1 MMAKRLTHLT
11 SVHEEAASP
20 PALALWFKAPELPW
34 AVMWVKDV
42 AQSQHCYGSVRQQTE
57 LCFDPDW
64 DCPYATGV
72 DLKRQKKKKVY
83 NYLKS
88 TFHTPNDSIFYL
100 IQEAGP

>member
-20 PALALWFKAPELPW
+20 SALALWFKAPELPW

-42 AQSQHCYGSVRQQTE
+42 AQSQHFYGNVRQQTE

-72 DLKRQKKKKVY
+72 ALKTHKKRY
-83 NYLKS
+83 
-88 TFHTPNDSIFYL
+88 TIT
-100 IQEAGP
+100 